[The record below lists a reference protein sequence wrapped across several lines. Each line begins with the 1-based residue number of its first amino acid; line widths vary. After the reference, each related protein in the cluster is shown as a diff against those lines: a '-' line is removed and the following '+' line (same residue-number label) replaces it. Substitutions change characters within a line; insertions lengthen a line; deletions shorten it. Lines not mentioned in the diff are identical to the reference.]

1 MGCGLPVLR
10 LRRDKLLHVA
20 KRVLGSE
27 EAARAW
33 VKAPN
38 AALGGAVPE
47 ELVETLEGL
56 QQALAELES
65 TLSR

>member
-38 AALGGAVPE
+38 EALGGAVPE
-47 ELVETLEGL
+47 ALVETLEGL
-56 QQALAELES
+56 QQALAELEGAV
-65 TLSR
+65 SR

>member
-10 LRRDKLLHVA
+10 LRRDTLLHVA

-27 EAARAW
+27 AAARAW

-38 AALGGAVPE
+38 AS
-47 ELVETLEGL
+47 LEGQPPEVL
-56 QQALAELES
+56 VDTLDGLERVLAELES
-65 TLSR
+65 LAP